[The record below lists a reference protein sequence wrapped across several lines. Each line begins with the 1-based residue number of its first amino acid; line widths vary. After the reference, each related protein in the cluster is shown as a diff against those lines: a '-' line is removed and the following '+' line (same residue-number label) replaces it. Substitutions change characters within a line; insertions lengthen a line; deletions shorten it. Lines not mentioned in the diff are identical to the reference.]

1 MTFRILA
8 ITALNLIALSAVAAL
23 PVALRQPEPR
33 HRAVAPQG
41 LQPAWFLVRAA
52 SGSWYLNGA
61 AINEGALMAQL
72 RATSNQGG
80 VRFLPSDARSSAQV
94 SSDLA
99 WLRRHSRQP
108 VWIDRLP
115 GPL

>member
-1 MTFRILA
+1 MTFRLLA
-8 ITALNLIALSAVAAL
+8 LTGLNLIALTAVAAL
-23 PVALRQPEPR
+23 PVVLRQPEPR
-33 HRAVAPQG
+33 HRATASQG
-41 LQPAWFLVRAA
+41 LQPHWFLVRAA
-52 SGSWYLNGA
+52 SGSWYLDGA
-61 AINEGALMAQL
+61 AISEVALVAQL
-72 RATSNQGG
+72 RSATNPEG
-80 VRFLPSDARSSAQV
+80 VRFLPSDARSSRQV